1 MREREL
7 YHMRKDY
14 APEPLTAESVSQDPF
29 MQFGKWFNEALS
41 TETTEPNAMI
51 VSTCGLDMIPS
62 SRVVLLKKYSP
73 DGFVFFTNYRSRKG
87 NQLSQ
92 NPNASILFF
101 WPVTMRQVRI
111 EGSVEK
117 VPESES
123 DEYFSSRPAESRATA
138 IISKQSMHLHNKE
151 LFEKEVSAM
160 LERVDSGG
168 DISDQLAR
176 PLNWGGYNLKPHL
189 FEFWQGGTN
198 RAHDRFEYLKESP
211 DQPDWTISRLYP

>member
-1 MREREL
+1 MKERDL

-14 APEPLTAESVSQDPF
+14 SPEPLTEESVSRDPF
-29 MQFGKWFNEALS
+29 MQFGKWFHEALS

-73 DGFVFFTNYRSRKG
+73 DGFVFFTNYKSRKG

-111 EGSVEK
+111 EGTVEK

-123 DEYFSSRPAESRATA
+123 EEYFSSRPAESRATA
-138 IISKQSMHLHNKE
+138 IISKQSMHLDNKE

-160 LERVDSGG
+160 LERVDNGG